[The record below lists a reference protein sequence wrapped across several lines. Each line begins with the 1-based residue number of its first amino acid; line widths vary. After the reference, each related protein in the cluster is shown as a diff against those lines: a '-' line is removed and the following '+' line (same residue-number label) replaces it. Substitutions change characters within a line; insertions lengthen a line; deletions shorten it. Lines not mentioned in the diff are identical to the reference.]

1 MPWYNPFKS
10 KKNKKTEGGG
20 EGKKAEA
27 AAAAAEEEDAK
38 AALANAD
45 NGRYLVEI
53 EAKEYDG
60 NINVRDVNEIV
71 EIDIDGQ
78 EEEEEDDEE
87 EDFAPVK
94 SITPPLPLMALRTN
108 CALCPMV
115 YTVEKIR
122 RTWRRQYGAWC

>member
-1 MPWYNPFKS
+1 MGQVAQHTQ
-10 KKNKKTEGGG
+10 NKLAVLFGGASPEEDELPDDDEG
-20 EGKKAEA
+20 EIAAAILALNEEEEA
-27 AAAAAEEEDAK
+27 AASPSSSDESESED
-38 AALANAD
+38 
-45 NGRYLVEI
+45 
-53 EAKEYDG
+53 
-60 NINVRDVNEIV
+60 
-71 EIDIDGQ
+71 